1 MEPTRRLPMF
11 PLGTVLFPSGVL
23 PLRVFEPRYRD
34 MLEDLLPGN
43 REFGV
48 VLIERGSEVGG
59 GEVRSGIGT
68 MAKILEARESKD
80 GHWAVVAMGLQRIMV
95 DRWLPD
101 DPYPMAEVRPFP
113 DRPGPGVDPAS
124 YAALRVRLHCL
135 LDGLVALGET
145 VPSDRVEIAEDPALG
160 SLQMAALAPLTP
172 FDRQRILEVDRVEDR
187 CRLLGDLLGEGQE
200 LVDLRLRAG
209 EGGAAP
215 GPPR

>member
-1 MEPTRRLPMF
+1 MF
-11 PLGTVLFPSGVL
+11 PLGTVLVPSGVL
-23 PLRVFEPRYRD
+23 PLQVFEPRYRR

-68 MAKILEARESKD
+68 MARILEARESGD

-95 DRWLPD
+95 ERWLPD
-101 DPYPMAEVRPFP
+101 DPYPLAEVRPFP

-124 YAALRVRLHCL
+124 YAALRDRLRCL

-145 VPSDRVEIAEDPALG
+145 VPSDSVEIADDPALG
-160 SLQMAALAPLTP
+160 SLQMTALAPLTP

-187 CRLLGDLLGEGQE
+187 CRLLGELLGEGQE
-200 LVDLRLRAG
+200 LVELRRRAG

-215 GPPR
+215 EPPR

>member
-1 MEPTRRLPMF
+1 MESTRRSPMF
-11 PLGTVLFPSGVL
+11 PLGTVLVPSGVL
-23 PLRVFEPRYRD
+23 PLRVFEPRYRR
-34 MLEDLLPGN
+34 MLEDLLPEN

-59 GEVRSGIGT
+59 GEVRCGIGT
-68 MAKILEARESKD
+68 MARILEARESGD

-95 DRWLPD
+95 ERWLPD
-101 DPYPMAEVRPFP
+101 DPYPLAEVRPFP

-124 YAALRVRLHCL
+124 YAALRDRLRCL

-145 VPSDRVEIAEDPALG
+145 VPSDSVEIADDPALG
-160 SLQMAALAPLTP
+160 SLQMTALAPLTP

-187 CRLLGDLLGEGQE
+187 CRLLGELLGEGQE
-200 LVDLRLRAG
+200 LVDLRRRAG

-215 GPPR
+215 EPPR

>member
-1 MEPTRRLPMF
+1 MF
-11 PLGTVLFPSGVL
+11 PLGTVLVPSGVL
-23 PLRVFEPRYRD
+23 PLRVFEPRYRR
-34 MLEDLLPGN
+34 MLEDLLPEN

-68 MAKILEARESKD
+68 LARILEARESGD

-95 DRWLPD
+95 ERWLPD
-101 DPYPMAEVRPFP
+101 DPYPLAEVRPFP

-124 YAALRVRLHCL
+124 YAALRDRLRCL

-187 CRLLGDLLGEGQE
+187 CRLLGELLAEGQE
-200 LVDLRLRAG
+200 LVDLRRRAG

-215 GPPR
+215 WPPR

>member
-1 MEPTRRLPMF
+1 MF

-34 MLEDLLPGN
+34 MLEDLLSGN

-68 MAKILEARESKD
+68 MARILEARKSGG
-80 GHWAVVAMGLQRIMV
+80 GHWSVVAMGLQRIMV

-101 DPYPMAEVRPFP
+101 DPYPMAEVRPFS

-124 YAALRVRLHCL
+124 YAALRDRLHRL
-135 LDGLVALGET
+135 LEGLVVLGET

-215 GPPR
+215 GPSR

>member
-1 MEPTRRLPMF
+1 MESTRRLPMF

-34 MLEDLLPGN
+34 MLEDLLSGN

-68 MAKILEARESKD
+68 MARILEARKSGG
-80 GHWAVVAMGLQRIMV
+80 GHWSVVAMGLQRIMV

-101 DPYPMAEVRPFP
+101 DPYPMAEVRPFS

-124 YAALRVRLHCL
+124 YAALRDRLHRL
-135 LDGLVALGET
+135 LEGLVVLGET

-215 GPPR
+215 GPSR

>member
-34 MLEDLLPGN
+34 MIEDLLPGN

-124 YAALRVRLHCL
+124 YAALRDRLHCL

>member
-1 MEPTRRLPMF
+1 MF

-34 MLEDLLPGN
+34 MIEDLLSGN

-68 MAKILEARESKD
+68 MARILEARKSGG
-80 GHWAVVAMGLQRIMV
+80 GHWSVVAMGLQRIMV

-101 DPYPMAEVRPFP
+101 DPYPMAEVRPFS

-124 YAALRVRLHCL
+124 YAALRDRLHRL
-135 LDGLVALGET
+135 LEGLVVLGET

-215 GPPR
+215 GPSR

>member
-1 MEPTRRLPMF
+1 MF
-11 PLGTVLFPSGVL
+11 PLGTVLVPSGVL
-23 PLRVFEPRYRD
+23 PLRVFEPRYRH
-34 MLEDLLPGN
+34 MLEDLLSGN

-68 MAKILEARESKD
+68 MAKILEARESGD

-95 DRWLPD
+95 ERWLPD

-124 YAALRVRLHCL
+124 YGALSDRLHCL
-135 LDGLVALGET
+135 LDGLAALGET

-172 FDRQRILEVDRVEDR
+172 FDRRRILEVDRVEDR
-187 CRLLGDLLGEGQE
+187 CRLLGELLGEGQE
-200 LVDLRLRAG
+200 LVDLRRRAG

>member
-1 MEPTRRLPMF
+1 MF
-11 PLGTVLFPSGVL
+11 PLGTVLVPSGVL
-23 PLRVFEPRYRD
+23 PLRVFEPRYRH
-34 MLEDLLPGN
+34 MLEDLLSGN

-68 MAKILEARESKD
+68 MAKILEARESGD

-95 DRWLPD
+95 ERWLPD

-124 YAALRVRLHCL
+124 YGALSDRLHCL
-135 LDGLVALGET
+135 LDGLAALGET
-145 VPSDRVEIAEDPALG
+145 VPSDRAEIAEDPALG

-187 CRLLGDLLGEGQE
+187 CRLLGELLGEGQE
-200 LVDLRLRAG
+200 LVDLRRRAG
-209 EGGAAP
+209 EGGSAP

>member
-1 MEPTRRLPMF
+1 MF

-34 MLEDLLPGN
+34 MLEDLLSGN

-68 MAKILEARESKD
+68 MARILEARKSGG
-80 GHWAVVAMGLQRIMV
+80 GHWSVVAMGLQRIMV

-101 DPYPMAEVRPFP
+101 DPYPMAEVRPFS

-124 YAALRVRLHCL
+124 YAALRDRLHRL
-135 LDGLVALGET
+135 LDGLAVLGEI

-172 FDRQRILEVDRVEDR
+172 FDRQRILEVGRVEDR
-187 CRLLGDLLGEGQE
+187 CRLLGNLLGEGQE
-200 LVDLRLRAG
+200 LVALRLRAG
-209 EGGAAP
+209 EGGAGP

>member
-1 MEPTRRLPMF
+1 MF

-34 MLEDLLPGN
+34 MLEDLLSGN

-68 MAKILEARESKD
+68 MARILEARKSGG
-80 GHWAVVAMGLQRIMV
+80 GHWSVVAMGLQRIMV
-95 DRWLPD
+95 ARWLPD
-101 DPYPMAEVRPFP
+101 DPYPMAEVRPFS

-124 YAALRVRLHCL
+124 YAALRDRLHRL
-135 LDGLVALGET
+135 LEGLVVLGET

-215 GPPR
+215 GPSR

>member
-1 MEPTRRLPMF
+1 MF
-11 PLGTVLFPSGVL
+11 PLGTVLFPTGVL
-23 PLRVFEPRYRD
+23 PLRVFEPRYRH
-34 MLEDLLPGN
+34 MLDDLLPGT

-59 GEVRSGIGT
+59 GEVRSGVGT
-68 MAKILEARESKD
+68 IARILEA
-80 GHWAVVAMGLQRIMV
+80 
-95 DRWLPD
+95 
-101 DPYPMAEVRPFP
+101 
-113 DRPGPGVDPAS
+113 
-124 YAALRVRLHCL
+124 ALRDRLHCL

-172 FDRQRILEVDRVEDR
+172 FDRQRILEVGRVEDR
-187 CRLLGDLLGEGQE
+187 CRLLGNLLGEGQE

-209 EGGAAP
+209 ESGAGP

>member
-1 MEPTRRLPMF
+1 MF
-11 PLGTVLFPSGVL
+11 PLGTVLVPSGVL
-23 PLRVFEPRYRD
+23 PLRVFEPRYRR
-34 MLEDLLPGN
+34 MLEDLLPEN

-59 GEVRSGIGT
+59 GEVRCGIGT
-68 MAKILEARESKD
+68 MARILEARESGD

-95 DRWLPD
+95 ERWLPD
-101 DPYPMAEVRPFP
+101 DPYPLAEVRPFP

-124 YAALRVRLHCL
+124 YAALRDRLRCL

-145 VPSDRVEIAEDPALG
+145 VPSDSVEIADDPALG
-160 SLQMAALAPLTP
+160 SLQMTALAPLTP

-187 CRLLGDLLGEGQE
+187 CRLLGELLGEGQE
-200 LVDLRLRAG
+200 LVDLRRRAG

-215 GPPR
+215 EPPR

>member
-1 MEPTRRLPMF
+1 MF

-34 MLEDLLPGN
+34 MLEDLLSGN

-68 MAKILEARESKD
+68 MARILEARKSGG
-80 GHWAVVAMGLQRIMV
+80 GHWSVVAMGLQRIMV

-101 DPYPMAEVRPFP
+101 DPYPMAEVRPLS

-124 YAALRVRLHCL
+124 YAALRDRLHRL
-135 LDGLVALGET
+135 LEGLVVLGET

-215 GPPR
+215 GPSR

>member
-1 MEPTRRLPMF
+1 
-11 PLGTVLFPSGVL
+11 
-23 PLRVFEPRYRD
+23 
-34 MLEDLLPGN
+34 MLEDLLSGN

-68 MAKILEARESKD
+68 MAKILEARESGD

-95 DRWLPD
+95 ERWLPD

-124 YAALRVRLHCL
+124 YGALSDRLHCL
-135 LDGLVALGET
+135 LDGLAALGET

-172 FDRQRILEVDRVEDR
+172 FDRQQILEVDRVEDR
-187 CRLLGDLLGEGQE
+187 CRLLGELLGEGQE
-200 LVDLRLRAG
+200 LVDLRRRAG

>member
-1 MEPTRRLPMF
+1 MF
-11 PLGTVLFPSGVL
+11 PLGMVLVPSGVL
-23 PLRVFEPRYRD
+23 PLRVFEPRYRH
-34 MLEDLLPGN
+34 MLEGLLPEN

-59 GEVRSGIGT
+59 GEVRCGIGT
-68 MAKILEARESKD
+68 MARILEARESGD

-95 DRWLPD
+95 ERWLPD
-101 DPYPMAEVRPFP
+101 DPYPLAEVRPFP
-113 DRPGPGVDPAS
+113 DRPGPSVDPAS
-124 YAALRVRLHCL
+124 YAALRDRLRCL

-145 VPSDRVEIAEDPALG
+145 VPSDSVEIADDPALG
-160 SLQMAALAPLTP
+160 SLQMTALAPLTP

-187 CRLLGDLLGEGQE
+187 CRLLGELLGEGQE
-200 LVDLRLRAG
+200 LVDLRRRAG

>member
-1 MEPTRRLPMF
+1 MF

-34 MLEDLLPGN
+34 MIEDLLPGN

-68 MAKILEARESKD
+68 MAKILEARESKA

-124 YAALRVRLHCL
+124 YAALRDRLHCL

-200 LVDLRLRAG
+200 LVNLRLRAG

-215 GPPR
+215 EPPR

>member
-124 YAALRVRLHCL
+124 YAALRDRLHCL

-215 GPPR
+215 EPPR

>member
-1 MEPTRRLPMF
+1 MF

-34 MLEDLLPGN
+34 MLEDLLSGN

-68 MAKILEARESKD
+68 MARILEARKSGG
-80 GHWAVVAMGLQRIMV
+80 GHWSVVAMGLQRIMV

-101 DPYPMAEVRPFP
+101 DPYPMAEVRPFSE
-113 DRPGPGVDPAS
+113 RPGPGVDPAS
-124 YAALRVRLHCL
+124 YAALRERLHRL
-135 LDGLVALGET
+135 LEGLVVLGET

-215 GPPR
+215 GPSR

>member
-1 MEPTRRLPMF
+1 MF

-34 MLEDLLPGN
+34 MIEDLLPGN

-113 DRPGPGVDPAS
+113 DRSGPGVDPAS
-124 YAALRVRLHCL
+124 YAALRDRLHCL
-135 LDGLVALGET
+135 RDGLVALGET

-215 GPPR
+215 EPPR

>member
-1 MEPTRRLPMF
+1 MF

-23 PLRVFEPRYRD
+23 PLRVFEQRYRD
-34 MLEDLLPGN
+34 MLEDLLSGN

-68 MAKILEARESKD
+68 MARILEARKSGG
-80 GHWAVVAMGLQRIMV
+80 GHWSVVAMGLQRIMV

-101 DPYPMAEVRPFP
+101 DPYPMAEVRPFS

-124 YAALRVRLHCL
+124 YAALRDRLHRL
-135 LDGLVALGET
+135 LEGLVVLGET

-215 GPPR
+215 GPSR

>member
-1 MEPTRRLPMF
+1 MF

-101 DPYPMAEVRPFP
+101 DPYTVDEVRPFP

-124 YAALRVRLHCL
+124 HAALRDRLHCL

-215 GPPR
+215 EPPR

>member
-1 MEPTRRLPMF
+1 MF

-34 MLEDLLPGN
+34 MLEDLLSGN

-68 MAKILEARESKD
+68 MARILEARKSGG
-80 GHWAVVAMGLQRIMV
+80 GHWSVVAMGLQRIMV

-101 DPYPMAEVRPFP
+101 DPYPMAEVRPFS

-124 YAALRVRLHCL
+124 YAALRDRLHRL
-135 LDGLVALGET
+135 LEGLVVLGET

-172 FDRQRILEVDRVEDR
+172 FDRQRILEVGRVEDR

-209 EGGAAP
+209 EGGAGP
-215 GPPR
+215 EPPR

>member
-1 MEPTRRLPMF
+1 
-11 PLGTVLFPSGVL
+11 
-23 PLRVFEPRYRD
+23 
-34 MLEDLLPGN
+34 MLDDLLPGT

-59 GEVRSGIGT
+59 GEVRSGVGT
-68 MAKILEARESKD
+68 MARILEARESEA
-80 GHWAVVAMGLQRIMV
+80 GHWAVVAMGLQRIVV

-124 YAALRVRLHCL
+124 YAALRDRLHCL

-215 GPPR
+215 EPPR

>member
-1 MEPTRRLPMF
+1 MF

-124 YAALRVRLHCL
+124 YAALRDRLHCL

-200 LVDLRLRAG
+200 LVHLRLRAG

>member
-1 MEPTRRLPMF
+1 MF
-11 PLGTVLFPSGVL
+11 PLGTVLVPSGVL
-23 PLRVFEPRYRD
+23 PLRVFEPRYRH

-59 GEVRSGIGT
+59 GEVRSRIGT
-68 MAKILEARESKD
+68 MARILEARESGD

-95 DRWLPD
+95 ERWLPD
-101 DPYPMAEVRPFP
+101 DPYPLAEVRPFP

-124 YAALRVRLHCL
+124 YAALRDRLRCL

-145 VPSDRVEIAEDPALG
+145 VPSDSVEIADDPALG
-160 SLQMAALAPLTP
+160 SLQMTALAPLTP

-187 CRLLGDLLGEGQE
+187 CRLLGELLGEGQE
-200 LVDLRLRAG
+200 LVDLRRRAG

-215 GPPR
+215 EPPR

>member
-1 MEPTRRLPMF
+1 MF
-11 PLGTVLFPSGVL
+11 PLGTVLVPSGVL
-23 PLRVFEPRYRD
+23 PLRVFEPRYRH

-59 GEVRSGIGT
+59 GEVRSRIGT
-68 MAKILEARESKD
+68 MARILEARESGD

-95 DRWLPD
+95 ERWLPD

-124 YAALRVRLHCL
+124 YGALSDRLHCL
-135 LDGLVALGET
+135 LDGLAALGET

-172 FDRQRILEVDRVEDR
+172 FERQRSLEVDRVEDR
-187 CRLLGDLLGEGQE
+187 CRLLGELLGEGQE
-200 LVDLRLRAG
+200 LVDLRRRAG

-215 GPPR
+215 EPPR